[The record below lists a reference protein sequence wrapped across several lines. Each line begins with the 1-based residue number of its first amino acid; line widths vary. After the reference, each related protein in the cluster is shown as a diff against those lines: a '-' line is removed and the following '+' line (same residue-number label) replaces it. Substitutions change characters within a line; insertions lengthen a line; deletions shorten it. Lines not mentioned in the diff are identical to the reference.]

1 MFRRITNRN
10 FKPGELDRD
19 GLIQE
24 LDNSAAG
31 GVVAVSI
38 NAPIPGGLMA
48 ITSVPFNDLDA
59 VEQEED
65 SFLADADRITQR
77 RALDSKCLSVR
88 TIVWKTIESFENN
101 TGITPKYVM
110 RTTIKAKPG
119 KAQEIISSLQEGRN
133 AQVEGGNR
141 FSISTPINGYPDF
154 VRITGLMESLSVVGE
169 TVDRITAN
177 ENLYYRSSELI
188 QERFRDVSRIMHR
201 KV

>member
-1 MFRRITNRN
+1 MFRKITNRN

-24 LDNSAAG
+24 LDKSAAG

-48 ITSVPFNDLDA
+48 MTSMPFNDLDA
-59 VEQEED
+59 VEQDED

-88 TIVWKTIESFENN
+88 TIVWKTIEPFENN

-119 KAQEIISSLQEGRN
+119 KAQEIISNLKEGRN
-133 AQVEGGNR
+133 SLAEGSNR
-141 FSISTPINGYPDF
+141 FSISTPINGNPEF
-154 VRITGLMESLSVVGE
+154 VRVTGLMESLSVVGE

-177 ENLYYRSSELI
+177 ENLYRSSELI
-188 QERFRDVSRIMHR
+188 QERFRGVSRIIHR

>member
-24 LDNSAAG
+24 LDNSATG

-48 ITSVPFNDLDA
+48 ITSMPFNDLDA
-59 VEQEED
+59 VERDED

-88 TIVWKTIESFENN
+88 TIVWKTIEPFENN

-133 AQVEGGNR
+133 AQVEGSNR

-177 ENLYYRSSELI
+177 ENLYYRASELI
-188 QERFRDVSRIMHR
+188 QERFRGVSRIIHR

>member
-1 MFRRITNRN
+1 
-10 FKPGELDRD
+10 
-19 GLIQE
+19 LIQE
-24 LDNSAAG
+24 LNNSAAG

-48 ITSVPFNDLDA
+48 ITSMPFNDLDA
-59 VEQEED
+59 VERDED

-88 TIVWKTIESFENN
+88 TIVWKTIEPFENN

-119 KAQEIISSLQEGRN
+119 KAQEIISNLKEGRN
-133 AQVEGGNR
+133 SLAEGSNR
-141 FSISTPINGYPDF
+141 FSISTPINGNPEF
-154 VRITGLMESLSVVGE
+154 VRVTGLMESLSVVGE

-177 ENLYYRSSELI
+177 ENLYRSSELI
-188 QERFRDVSRIMHR
+188 QERFRGVSRIIHR